1 MTYLFMQSI
10 TKRFPG
16 VTANDGV
23 DLSVERGS
31 IHALLGENGAGK
43 STLMRILYGMYAPD
57 HGRIF
62 LEGRE
67 IRIPNPRA
75 AIQLGIGMVHQEFQ
89 LVPSLTVAENIALGY
104 EPRRNGL
111 VDRKTQRRQI
121 EAILERFGFS
131 LPLDKPIADLPVGIQ
146 QQVEIIKLLY
156 RKAELL
162 ILDEP
167 TSVLTPQEV
176 EGLFAVLQTLREEG
190 KTIIYITHKLRE
202 VKTICETATI
212 LRRGRVVGRLEV
224 AAASEKELA
233 NLMVGE
239 QVVDQV
245 FPRSRQ
251 IGQERLVLKQ
261 VSALDDRGVP
271 ALREVN
277 MTLRAGEIV
286 GIAGVQGSGQS
297 ELVEVIGGLRP
308 ARGEIWLNGR
318 EVSRFSPRQRRQ
330 RGLAVIPEKR
340 KEQGLN
346 LATHIQENV
355 ISTRYYKP
363 PFSGWLTLFTRP
375 AEQFAGRIL
384 HEYNVAAP
392 GVRSM
397 VKNLSGGNQQK
408 VITGRE
414 MIDHPEVLVAAY
426 PTRGLDVGA
435 AQFVREA
442 MIGRRDQG
450 GAVLLI
456 SADLDELFAVSD
468 RILILYEGRIVGE
481 KKPDETTFEEVG
493 LYMTGHLHAG

>member
-43 STLMRILYGMYAPD
+43 STLMRILYGMYTPD
-57 HGRIF
+57 RGRIF

-111 VDRKTQRRQI
+111 VDRKTQCRQI

-239 QVVDQV
+239 QVIDQV

-271 ALREVN
+271 ALREVSL
-277 MTLRAGEIV
+277 TLRAGEIV

-297 ELVEVIGGLRP
+297 ELVEVISGLRP

-330 RGLAVIPEKR
+330 LGLAVIPEKR

-363 PFSGWLTLFTRP
+363 PFSGWLTLFTRQ

-384 HEYNVAAP
+384 NEYNVAAP

-397 VKNLSGGNQQK
+397 VKK
-408 VITGRE
+408 
-414 MIDHPEVLVAAY
+414 P
-426 PTRGLDVGA
+426 
-435 AQFVREA
+435 VRRQPA
-442 MIGRRDQG
+442 KGDYRPGD
-450 GAVLLI
+450 
-456 SADLDELFAVSD
+456 D
-468 RILILYEGRIVGE
+468 
-481 KKPDETTFEEVG
+481 
-493 LYMTGHLHAG
+493 

>member
-1 MTYLFMQSI
+1 MSYLMMQSI
-10 TKRFPG
+10 TKIFPG
-16 VTANDGV
+16 VIANDGV
-23 DLSVERGS
+23 DLWVEEGS

-43 STLMRILYGMYAPD
+43 STLMRILYGMYTPD
-57 HGRIF
+57 HGRII
-62 LEGRE
+62 LKGEE
-67 IRIPNPRA
+67 VRIPNPRV

-89 LVPSLTVAENIALGY
+89 LAPSLTVAENIALGY
-104 EPRRNGL
+104 EPSRNGL
-111 VDRKTQRRQI
+111 VDRKNQRRQI
-121 EAILERFGFS
+121 EEILERFGFS
-131 LPLDKPIADLPVGIQ
+131 LPLDKPISELPVGIQ

-176 EGLFAVLQTLREEG
+176 ESLFKVLQTLREQG

-212 LRRGRVVGRLEV
+212 LRRGKVVGRVKV
-224 AAASEKELA
+224 ADASEKELA

-239 QVVDQV
+239 QVIDQV
-245 FPRSRQ
+245 FPRSQ
-251 IGQERLVLKQ
+251 HVEQERLVLKQ
-261 VSALDDRGVP
+261 VYALDDRGVA
-271 ALREVN
+271 ALKDVSFSV
-277 MTLRAGEIV
+277 RAGEIV

-297 ELVEVIGGLRP
+297 ELVEVISGLRP
-308 ARGEIWLNGR
+308 ARGQIWLNGR
-318 EVSRFSPRQRRQ
+318 EITRATPRQRRET
-330 RGLAVIPEKR
+330 GLAVIPEKR

-355 ISTRYYKP
+355 ISTRYHKP

-375 AEQFAGRIL
+375 ADQFAARVIS
-384 HEYNVAAP
+384 EYNVAAP
-392 GVRSM
+392 GVRTP

-408 VITGRE
+408 VIAGRE
-414 MIDHPEVLVAAY
+414 MIDHPEVLIAAY

-442 MIGRRDQG
+442 MIKRRDQG
-450 GAVLLI
+450 GAILLI

-468 RILILYEGRIVGE
+468 RLLILYEGRIVAE
-481 KKPDETTFEEVG
+481 KIPDETTFEEVG